1 MKKKN
6 SFILQPFKQIEICD
20 VIYFTNKALT
30 FSALIYSD
38 INNFIK
44 LRF

>member
-6 SFILQPFKQIEICD
+6 SFILQTFKQIDIGD
-20 VIYFTNKALT
+20 VVYFTNKALT
-30 FSALIYSD
+30 FSALIYSE

>member
-6 SFILQPFKQIEICD
+6 SLILQTFKQIDICD

-38 INNFIK
+38 INNFNNF
-44 LRF
+44 RV